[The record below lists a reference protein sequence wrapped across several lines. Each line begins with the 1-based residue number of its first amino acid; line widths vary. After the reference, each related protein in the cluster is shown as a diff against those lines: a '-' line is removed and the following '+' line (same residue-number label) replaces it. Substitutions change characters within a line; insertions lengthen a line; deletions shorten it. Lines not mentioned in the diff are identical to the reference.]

1 MPFEVGRRCYDRRPH
16 IGADWTAHHILLGV
30 LAEANARVSRNDFS
44 KSIVMFSST
53 HRNTALG
60 RMIASP

>member
-44 KSIVMFSST
+44 KSIVDVQFDLHIGIPLSE
-53 HRNTALG
+53 G
-60 RMIASP
+60 